1 MSAVIDAQRAPSAR
15 RISSYA
21 VQPAQRIGSEA
32 QALQVARELAQEFAQ
47 GAAGRD
53 RERRLPFEEI
63 ERFSRSGLWAIAV
76 PRAYGGIGA
85 SWNTVAE
92 VFKLVSAADPS
103 IGQIPQNHFGNLNV
117 IANAGSEEQKRFF
130 FGEALQGARFGN
142 AGPERNS
149 KNVLDVRTRA
159 TLDLHSG
166 DGSYFLTGTR
176 FYSTGALYAH
186 WIPSRALDDDDNPLF
201 VYNRHDAPGLRVI
214 DDWSSFGQR
223 TTASGS
229 VVFERVRVPAAQVL
243 QVKDFLKQPNNIGPV
258 SQLIQ
263 AAIDAGI
270 AHAAVRDAIEFV
282 TTRSRPYAD
291 SGLERAADDPYIL
304 RDIGNLKLRLHA
316 SDALLE
322 RAAGVLDGLPERI
335 SFEQMAEASVAV
347 AEAKVLSTELSLLAS
362 EKLFELSGTA
372 STLAVH
378 NLDRHW
384 RNARVHTLHDPVRW
398 KYHAVGNYA
407 LNGTPPPR
415 HSWS

>member
-1 MSAVIDAQRAPSAR
+1 MSAVIDASRAPSAH
-15 RISSYA
+15 RISPPS
-21 VQPAQRIGSEA
+21 AQRIASDEH
-32 QALQVARELAQEFAQ
+32 ALQVAHELAGEFAP

-53 RERRLPFEEI
+53 RGRRLPFEEI
-63 ERFSRSGLWAIAV
+63 ERFSRSGLWAISV

-92 VFKLVSAADPS
+92 VFKIISAADPS

-130 FGEALQGARFGN
+130 FDQALQGARFGN

-186 WIPSRALDDDDNPLF
+186 WIPSRALDDNDQPLF

-243 QVKDFLKQPNNIGPV
+243 HVKDFLKQPNNIGPV

-270 AHAAVRDAIEFV
+270 ARAAVDDAIGFV
-282 TTRSRPYAD
+282 STRSRPYAD
-291 SGLERAADDPYIL
+291 SGLERASDDPYII

-316 SDALLE
+316 ADALLE
-322 RAAGVLDGLPERI
+322 RAAGVLDALPGKI
-335 SFEQMAEASVAV
+335 TFEQMAEASVAV

-362 EKLFELSGTA
+362 EKLFELAGSA
-372 STLAVH
+372 ATLAVH

-398 KYHAVGNYA
+398 KYYAVGNYA

>member
-1 MSAVIDAQRAPSAR
+1 MSAVIDASRAPSAH
-15 RISSYA
+15 RISPPS
-21 VQPAQRIGSEA
+21 AQRIASDEH
-32 QALQVARELAQEFAQ
+32 ALEVAHELAGEFAP

-53 RERRLPFEEI
+53 RDRRLPFEEI
-63 ERFSRSGLWAIAV
+63 ERFSRSGLWAISV

-92 VFKLVSAADPS
+92 VFKIISAADPS

-130 FGEALQGARFGN
+130 FDQALQGARFGN

-186 WIPSRALDDDDNPLF
+186 WIPSRALDDNDQPLF

-243 QVKDFLKQPNNIGPV
+243 HVKDFLKQPNNIGPV

-270 AHAAVRDAIEFV
+270 ARAAVRDTIEFV

-291 SGLERAADDPYIL
+291 SGLERASDDPYII

-316 SDALLE
+316 ADALLE
-322 RAAGVLDGLPERI
+322 RAAGVLDALPGKI
-335 SFEQMAEASVAV
+335 TFEQMAEASVAV

-362 EKLFELSGTA
+362 EKLFELAGSA
-372 STLAVH
+372 ATLAVH

-398 KYHAVGNYA
+398 KYYAVGNHA

>member
-1 MSAVIDAQRAPSAR
+1 MSAVIDAQRTPVR
-15 RISSYA
+15 RISPRS
-21 VQPAQRIGSEA
+21 AQRIASDE
-32 QALQVARELAQEFAQ
+32 QALQVAHALAQEFTQ
-47 GAAGRD
+47 GAAERD

-63 ERFSRSGLWAIAV
+63 ERFSHSGLWAISV

-92 VFKLVSAADPS
+92 VFKIISAADPS

-117 IANAGSEEQKRFF
+117 IANAGSEAQKRFF
-130 FGEALQGARFGN
+130 FEEALSGARFGN

-159 TLDLHSG
+159 LLDREAG
-166 DGSYFLTGTR
+166 DGSYLLTGTR
-176 FYSTGALYAH
+176 FYSTGAIYAH
-186 WIPSRALDDDDNPLF
+186 WIPTRAVDDDGQPLF
-201 VYNRHDAPGLRVI
+201 IYNRHDAAGLRVV

-229 VVFERVRVPAAQVL
+229 VVFDGVHVPAAQVL
-243 QVKDFLKQPNNIGPV
+243 HVKDFLRQANNIGPV

-270 AHAAVRDAIEFV
+270 ARAAVRDTIEFV
-282 TTRSRPYAD
+282 TTRARPYAD
-291 SGLERAADDPYIL
+291 SGLERASDDPYIL
-304 RDIGNLKLRLHA
+304 RDVGNLKLRLHA
-316 SDALLE
+316 ADALLE
-322 RAAGVLDGLPERI
+322 RAAGVLDALPEKI
-335 SFEQMAEASVAV
+335 TFEQMAEASVAV

-362 EKLFELSGTA
+362 EKLFELSGSA

-398 KYHAVGNYA
+398 KYYAVGNYA

>member
-1 MSAVIDAQRAPSAR
+1 MPALTDASPGPRAQPAR
-15 RISSYA
+15 RHS
-21 VQPAQRIGSEA
+21 QRPAQRIASEA
-32 QALQVARELAQEFAQ
+32 QALQTARELAQDFAQ
-47 GAAGRD
+47 GAAERD
-53 RERRLPFEEI
+53 RQRILPFDEI
-63 ERFSRSGLWAIAV
+63 ERFSHSGLWAIAV

-85 SWNTVAE
+85 SWVTVAE
-92 VFKLVSAADPS
+92 VFKIVSAADPS

-117 IANAGSEEQKRFF
+117 IAHAGSEEQKRFF
-130 FGEALQGARFGN
+130 FGEALNGARFGN

-149 KNVLDVRTRA
+149 KHVLDVRTRA
-159 TLDLHSG
+159 LLDREAG
-166 DGSYFLTGTR
+166 DGSYLLSGTR

-186 WIPSRALDDDDNPLF
+186 WIPSRANDDEGNPLF
-201 VYNRHDAPGLRVI
+201 VYNRYDAPGVRVV

-229 VVFERVRVPAAQVL
+229 VVFDRVRVPAAQVL
-243 QVKDFLKQPNNIGPV
+243 HVKDFLKQPNNIGPV

-270 AHAAVRDAIEFV
+270 AHAAVQDAIAFV
-282 TTRSRPYAD
+282 TTRARPYAD
-291 SGLERAADDPYIL
+291 SGLERASDDPYIL

-322 RAAGVLDGLPERI
+322 RAAQVLDALPEKI
-335 SFEQMAEASVAV
+335 SFEQMAEASIAV

-362 EKLFELSGTA
+362 EKLFELSGSA

-398 KYHAVGNYA
+398 KYHAVSNHA

>member
-1 MSAVIDAQRAPSAR
+1 MSAAIDALRAPSVR
-15 RISSYA
+15 RFS
-21 VQPAQRIGSEA
+21 QRTAQRIASQA
-32 QALQVARELAQEFAQ
+32 QALQVAHALAQEFAQ

-63 ERFSRSGLWAIAV
+63 ERFSHSGLWAISV

-85 SWNTVAE
+85 SWATVAE
-92 VFKLVSAADPS
+92 VFKIVSAADPS

-130 FGEALQGARFGN
+130 FGEALDGARFGN

-159 TLDLHSG
+159 VPDDEAG
-166 DGSYFLTGTR
+166 DGSYLLTGTR

-186 WIPSRALDDDDNPLF
+186 WIPSRAIDGRGDPLF
-201 VYNRHDAPGLRVI
+201 VYNRADAPGLCVV

-229 VVFERVRVPAAQVL
+229 VVFDRVRVPASQVL
-243 QVKDFLKQPNNIGPV
+243 HVKDLLKQPNNIGPV

-291 SGLERAADDPYIL
+291 SDFERASDDPYII

-322 RAAGVLDGLPERI
+322 RAAGVLDALPEAI
-335 SFEQMAEASVAV
+335 SFEQMAAASVAV
-347 AEAKVLSTELSLLAS
+347 AEAKVLSTELALLAS
-362 EKLFELSGTA
+362 EKLFELAGSA
-372 STLAVH
+372 STLAAH

>member
-1 MSAVIDAQRAPSAR
+1 MSAAIDALRAPSVR
-15 RISSYA
+15 HLFQRT
-21 VQPAQRIGSEA
+21 AQRIASQA
-32 QALQVARELAQEFAQ
+32 QALQVAHALAQEFAR
-47 GAAGRD
+47 GAAERD

-63 ERFSRSGLWAIAV
+63 ERFSHSGLWAIAV

-85 SWNTVAE
+85 SWATVAE
-92 VFKLVSAADPS
+92 VFKIVSAADPS

-130 FGEALQGARFGN
+130 FGEALNGARFGN

-159 TLDLHSG
+159 VLDDEAG
-166 DGSYFLTGTR
+166 DGSYLLTGTR

-186 WIPSRALDDDDNPLF
+186 WIPSRAIDDQGDPLF
-201 VYNRHDAPGLRVI
+201 VYNRFDAPGLRVV

-229 VVFERVRVPAAQVL
+229 VVFDRVRVPASQVL

-291 SGLERAADDPYIL
+291 SGVERAGDDPYII

-322 RAAGVLDGLPERI
+322 RAAGVRTPCLTP
-335 SFEQMAEASVAV
+335 S
-347 AEAKVLSTELSLLAS
+347 
-362 EKLFELSGTA
+362 A
-372 STLAVH
+372 STRWPKPRLPWQKP
-378 NLDRHW
+378 RCSPPSCRCW
-384 RNARVHTLHDPVRW
+384 RPKSCSNWPAR
-398 KYHAVGNYA
+398 
-407 LNGTPPPR
+407 PPR
-415 HSWS
+415 WPPTISTATGATRACIRCTIRCAGNITRSATTP